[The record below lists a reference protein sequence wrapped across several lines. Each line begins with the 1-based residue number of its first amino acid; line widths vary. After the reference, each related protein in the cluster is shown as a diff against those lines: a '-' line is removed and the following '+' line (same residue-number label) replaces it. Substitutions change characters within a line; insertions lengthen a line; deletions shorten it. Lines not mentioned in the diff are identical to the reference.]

1 MAFSSRLF
9 EYLLTCD
16 QAKIER
22 LIAVKVPL
30 GNLNRIAQ
38 TTPYRY
44 DLSLFLV
51 LSQSHA
57 KQDCI
62 ARAQKHFLLK
72 KKKWKRVAKIEILP
86 KISCKTQVGAVTL
99 SKTDT
104 GVPAPTVR
112 LRKVSDWK
120 RHGQDLLVLW
130 KKKLDMSING
140 LFLYELCLYFEVIWK
155 GTQKFLNV

>member
-72 KKKWKRVAKIEILP
+72 KKKNENVWPKLKSYRKYHAKH
-86 KISCKTQVGAVTL
+86 KSVQSTL
-99 SKTDT
+99 SKMDT

-112 LRKVSDWK
+112 LRKVSD
-120 RHGQDLLVLW
+120 
-130 KKKLDMSING
+130 
-140 LFLYELCLYFEVIWK
+140 
-155 GTQKFLNV
+155 